1 MSFVDKFIQCVPHS
15 KSPLHIG
22 LHEASHDVNFP
33 SYEDMLQNCTYMI
46 ANVFCL
52 QGDATNSMHAPR
64 GLHSLRH
71 EKMCEK
77 MTLKKHNTGLIYI
90 VLGLYSFHE

>member
-1 MSFVDKFIQCVPHS
+1 
-15 KSPLHIG
+15 
-22 LHEASHDVNFP
+22 
-33 SYEDMLQNCTYMI
+33 MI
-46 ANVFCL
+46 ANVFFL